1 MRERERERE
10 AGKNLLLVKN
20 KEGDFYHDRNLENYK
35 GNNKI
40 YNNEYLRIVDLIKT
54 TKITPKSIFEIG
66 CGSGIKLDFIRR
78 ELKILKNCIGIDL
91 SKKAI
96 KYGKKK
102 FKKLQLYRM
111 SSLDIN
117 RIKKK
122 FDLVVCGFFLLYL
135 DRQYIFKQFDLIY
148 KKINYNGYLIIEDFE
163 PLFKHSNTDNRNKNN
178 LIIFK
183 QSFTTFLI
191 ESGLFKLIY
200 KITSIMPKRDK
211 RNFLSNDYSISL
223 YQKIDFIKNYPKNI

>member
-1 MRERERERE
+1 
-10 AGKNLLLVKN
+10 
-20 KEGDFYHDRNLENYK
+20 
-35 GNNKI
+35 
-40 YNNEYLRIVDLIKT
+40 
-54 TKITPKSIFEIG
+54 
-66 CGSGIKLDFIRR
+66 
-78 ELKILKNCIGIDL
+78 
-91 SKKAI
+91 
-96 KYGKKK
+96 
-102 FKKLQLYRM
+102 M

-117 RIKKK
+117 KIKKK
-122 FDLVVCGFFLLYL
+122 FDLVICGFFLLYL

-200 KITSIMPKRDK
+200 KITSIMPKKDK
-211 RNFLSNDYSISL
+211 RNFLSNDYSITL
-223 YQKIDFIKNYPKNI
+223 YQKIDFTENYPKNL